1 MRVFLYGT
9 LLRRAL
15 LDRLAGRAV
24 PTTPAAVAGWQ
35 RVAMRGGAY
44 PTLRRGRGRVAGC
57 IATVDAPML
66 RRLGGYEGARYRLRP
81 LTVQIPRGAVRAH
94 AWIADAATRRPW
106 P

>member
-9 LLRRAL
+9 LLRREL
-15 LDRLAGRAV
+15 LARLAGRPL
-24 PTTPAAVAGWQ
+24 PTTPAALAGWQ

-44 PTLRRGRGRVAGC
+44 PTLRRGRGRVAGW
-57 IATVDAPML
+57 IATVDAPVL
-66 RRLGGYEGARYRLRP
+66 RRLGGYEGARYRLHP
-81 LTVQIPRGAVRAH
+81 LTVHTPRGAVRVH